1 LKQTFI
7 CDTLTVDNGYNWKR
21 NTLEMIT
28 SNTWK
33 RLFIMCKE
41 AMNMKKSTASILVFT
56 LTVFLSGTFPSH
68 TAKAA
73 LTHTLGNPVIT
84 DGVSTWDCV
93 WFGNYYQ
100 ENSKKKDPIKWR
112 VLSVEGQDAF
122 LMSDQ
127 ILDHQQYNIKR
138 RIIIYSYSGD
148 AGDDYNKS
156 WADSDIR
163 SWLNKTFIN
172 AAFTA
177 GEQKAIT
184 TTNVKTSG
192 SPISGVDGGLDTSDK
207 IYLPS
212 FEEVSNAAYGF
223 PVDYT
228 LKSEARKATNTTYTA
243 QELLDHAGSK
253 RELKEFLGYGGWWLR
268 NPARKS
274 HKMYINV
281 NGKDGADGRGQLS
294 RYKEGVR
301 PVLHINLSKADTLTY
316 AGRINS
322 KGEVTEPSLLQT
334 DQSLPSQ
341 PVKSENKLKVV
352 QLANV
357 KITSLKNKKTK
368 SVSVKWKKITGAGG
382 YQLQYS
388 TSSKFKKKTTKNTKS
403 VTYLCKKL
411 KKNKKYYFRI
421 RAYRISDKQKI
432 YGCWSKTKKITVK
445 K

>member
-1 LKQTFI
+1 
-7 CDTLTVDNGYNWKR
+7 
-21 NTLEMIT
+21 
-28 SNTWK
+28 
-33 RLFIMCKE
+33 
-41 AMNMKKSTASILVFT
+41 MKKITASILAFT
-56 LTVFLSGTFPSH
+56 LMGSLLSGAFASNTV
-68 TAKAA
+68 KAA

-100 ENSKKKDPIKWR
+100 EDMNGKKKDPIKWR
-112 VLSVEGQDAF
+112 VLSVKGQDAF

-127 ILDHQQYNIKR
+127 ILDYQPYNID
-138 RIIIYSYSGD
+138 SYD
-148 AGDDYNKS
+148 LS

-163 SWLNKTFIN
+163 KWLNKTFIKV
-172 AAFTA
+172 AFTE

-184 TTNVKTSG
+184 TTNVKTSS
-192 SPISGVDGGLDTSDK
+192 SPISGFDGGRDTSDK

-212 FEEVSNAAYGF
+212 FEEVSDAAYGF

-228 LKSEARKATNTTYTA
+228 MKSEARKAKNTAYVA
-243 QELLDHAGSK
+243 QKIWINCNTPTWKME
-253 RELKEFLGYGGWWLR
+253 EFLGYDDWWLR
-268 NPARKS
+268 NPARKTC
-274 HKMYINV
+274 KMFINH
-281 NGKDGADGRGQLS
+281 NGKDGASGRGGHAGFS
-294 RYKEGVR
+294 HCVR

-322 KGEVTEPSLLQT
+322 KGEVTEPSLIQT
-334 DQSLPSQ
+334 EQPLPSQ
-341 PVKSENKLKVV
+341 PVQNKNKRKVV

-368 SVSVKWKKITGAGG
+368 SVTVKWKKITGAGG

-388 TSSKFKKKTTKNTKS
+388 TNSKFKGRTTKNTKNI
-403 VTYLCKKL
+403 TYLCKKL

-421 RAYRISDKQKI
+421 RAYRISDKRKI
-432 YGCWSKTKKITVK
+432 YGCFSKAKKITVK

>member
-1 LKQTFI
+1 MQHFWHRNRFI
-7 CDTLTVDNGYNWKR
+7 DRRTISIAMAIRTGRD
-21 NTLEMIT
+21 
-28 SNTWK
+28 
-33 RLFIMCKE
+33 
-41 AMNMKKSTASILVFT
+41 MNMKKITASILAFT
-56 LTVFLSGTFPSH
+56 LMVSLLSGTFSSN

-73 LTHTLGNPVIT
+73 LTHTLGNPVTT

-100 ENSKKKDPIKWR
+100 EDINGKKKDPIKWR
-112 VLSVEGQDAF
+112 VLSVNGQDAF

-127 ILDHQQYNIKR
+127 ILEYREYN
-138 RIIIYSYSGD
+138 SFSPH
-148 AGDDYNKS
+148 ALEKS

-163 SWLNKTFIN
+163 SWLNKTFIK

-184 TTNVKTSG
+184 TTSVKTSG
-192 SPISGVDGGLDTSDK
+192 NPTYGTDGGRDTKDK

-228 LKSEARKATNTTYTA
+228 INSETRKAKNTTYVA
-243 QELLDHAGSK
+243 QQIWISCNDPTIKMEMFLRYDH
-253 RELKEFLGYGGWWLR
+253 WWLR

-274 HKMYINV
+274 AFKMCIDEIGKEGIN
-281 NGKDGADGRGQLS
+281 GRGGHAGFLH
-294 RYKEGVR
+294 GVR
-301 PVLHINLSKADTLTY
+301 PVLHLDLSKADTLTY

-322 KGEVTEPSLLQT
+322 KGEVTEPSLIQT
-334 DQSLPSQ
+334 EQPLPPQ
-341 PVKSENKLKVV
+341 PVKNKNKQKIV

-368 SVSVKWKKITGAGG
+368 SVTVKWKKIIGARG

-388 TSSKFKKKTTKNTKS
+388 TSSKFKGKKTKNTKS
-403 VTYLCKKL
+403 ITCLCKKL

-421 RAYRISDKQKI
+421 RAYRISDKKKI